1 MITEIYNRII
11 MLKDRKII
19 ADGTPV
25 ETLNSKNL
33 SNLYDIN
40 IDIFKQKGY
49 WHIYRKPKEQ
59 QSIEL
64 SKQ

>member
-1 MITEIYNRII
+1 MITEIYNRVI

-19 ADGTPV
+19 ADGTQS

-40 IDIFKQKGY
+40 IDIIKHKGY
-49 WHIYRKPKEQ
+49 WYIYRKPKE
-59 QSIEL
+59 
-64 SKQ
+64 